1 MDKPQRVGFWR
12 STTEPDLPMP
22 VAQDTPEEGQGPFLA
37 SLRRVEVNL
46 ERLNKAE
53 RYRGISRCRICG
65 QGNGCAEF
73 THRGFVWPSGFSHY
87 VAVHNVKVPVDF
99 RDMVFTAAVE
109 DFSSG
114 LKAFWISWVQTK
126 GHGTFELHSPWWYS
140 GTTENGSTVCAAVR
154 AEDEDAARICV
165 YESYDKT
172 PFSLEWRFVDP
183 KPDSWSP
190 FSERFPRGPW
200 MKW

>member
-99 RDMVFTAAVE
+99 RDMGWPPLSTILRIEETFRTVNAVFSHAILYEWPQLRSAT
-109 DFSSG
+109 SG
-114 LKAFWISWVQTK
+114 LAVNDGEPTSHCAFV
-126 GHGTFELHSPWWYS
+126 
-140 GTTENGSTVCAAVR
+140 
-154 AEDEDAARICV
+154 
-165 YESYDKT
+165 
-172 PFSLEWRFVDP
+172 WRPIGVI
-183 KPDSWSP
+183 
-190 FSERFPRGPW
+190 
-200 MKW
+200 